1 MDPTAPPPHQPDPA
15 AAEARVA
22 IVMRTRDRA
31 LLLERAVAS
40 VCAQDFRDWR
50 LVVVNDGGDAAA
62 VEAVLAR
69 HAVVLAG
76 RATVRHH
83 ATSLGMETAHNAG
96 INATRS
102 EFIAIHDDDD
112 RWHPAFLARTVGF
125 LDDHRHLP
133 GLEGVATRIVR
144 ISERIDG
151 TRISEAEREWFNPW
165 LSRATLAE
173 FCGSNPLLPIGLLY
187 RRRVLDAI
195 GLFRTDLTVL
205 SDWEFYLRLLRR
217 FDLHVIQD
225 GLAFYHVRPEATGAD
240 ANSVRLRLDELRLH
254 EARLRNQLLREDL
267 DAGRV
272 GLGVLMNLAIP
283 LERVAEQ
290 TRVTGL
296 AVERLRRLPVI
307 RWLIQR
313 LGLVKDVPRG

>member
-1 MDPTAPPPHQPDPA
+1 
-15 AAEARVA
+15 
-22 IVMRTRDRA
+22 MRTRDRA
-31 LLLERAVAS
+31 LLLDRALRS
-40 VCAQDFRDWR
+40 VGAQSFGDWR
-50 LVVVNDGGDAAA
+50 LVVVNDGGDAAVVDA
-62 VEAVLAR
+62 VVAR
-69 HAVVLAG
+69 HTTALAG
-76 RATVRHH
+76 RVHVRHH
-83 ATSLGMETAHNAG
+83 PASLGMEAAHNAG

-112 RWHPAFLARTVGF
+112 RWHPDFLARTVGF

-151 TRISEAEREWFNPW
+151 DRVTELGREWFNQW

-173 FCGSNPLLPIGLLY
+173 FCGSNPLLPIGVLY

-225 GLAFYHVRPEATGAD
+225 GLAFYHVRPDASGAD

-254 EARLRNQLLREDL
+254 ESRLRNQLLREDL

-296 AVERLRRLPVI
+296 AVERLRKLPVI
-307 RWLIQR
+307 RGLIRR
-313 LGLVKDVPRG
+313 LGLAQDVPRD

>member
-1 MDPTAPPPHQPDPA
+1 METTVPAHQPDPA
-15 AAEARVA
+15 APSARVA

-31 LLLERAVAS
+31 LFLDRAVAS
-40 VCAQDFRDWR
+40 VCAQSFRDWH
-50 LVVVNDGGDAAA
+50 LVVVDDGGDAAA
-62 VEAVLAR
+62 VDAVLAR
-69 HAVVLAG
+69 HAAALAG
-76 RATVRHH
+76 RASVRHLP
-83 ATSLGMETAHNAG
+83 TSLGMERAHNAG
-96 INATRS
+96 INATHS

-125 LDDHRHLP
+125 LDDHRDLP
-133 GLEGVATRIVR
+133 GLEGVAVRIVR
-144 ISERIDG
+144 VTERVEG
-151 TRISEAEREWFNPW
+151 GRITELERDWFNQW

-173 FCGSNPLLPIGLLY
+173 FCGSNPLLPIGVLY
-187 RRRVLDAI
+187 RRRVLDTI
-195 GLFRTDLTVL
+195 GLFRTDLAVL

-225 GLAFYHVRPEATGAD
+225 GLAFYHVRPDATGAD
-240 ANSVRLRLDELRLH
+240 ANSVRVRLDELRLH

-296 AVERLRRLPVI
+296 AVDRLRKLPVI
-307 RWLIQR
+307 RGLVRR